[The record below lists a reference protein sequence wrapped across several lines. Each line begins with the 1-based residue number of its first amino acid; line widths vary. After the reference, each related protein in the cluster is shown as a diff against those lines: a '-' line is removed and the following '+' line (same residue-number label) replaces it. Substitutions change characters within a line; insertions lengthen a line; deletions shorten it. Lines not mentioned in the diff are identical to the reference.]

1 MAGNSFG
8 QLFRVTTF
16 GESHGLALGA
26 VVDGCPPGLEISEA
40 DLQGDLDRR
49 KPGTSRYTTPRREPD
64 EVKILSGVFEGKTTG
79 TSIGLLIENTDQRSK
94 DYSDI
99 KDVFRPGH
107 ADYTYHQ
114 KYGQRDYRGGGRS
127 SARETAM
134 RVAAGAIAKKYLKQM
149 HGIEITGFLSQLG
162 PIKAEAFDA
171 AQIEQNPFFF
181 PDAGKLEA
189 LDQYMRDLKKEG
201 NSVGAKVQVIARNVP
216 VGLGEPVFDR
226 LDADI
231 AHAMMGINAVKGVE
245 IGDGF
250 AVVEQKGS
258 EHRDEMTPAGFA
270 SNHAGG
276 ILGGISSGQ
285 DIVVSLGL
293 KPTSSITVPGKTI
306 NTEGEAIE
314 MITKGRHDP
323 CVGIRAVPIAEA
335 MLALVL
341 MDHLLRHRAQNQ
353 GVLTQTPQL
362 R

>member
-181 PDAGKLEA
+181 PDTGKLEA

>member
-149 HGIEITGFLSQLG
+149 HGIELTGFLSQLG

-189 LDQYMRDLKKEG
+189 LDQYMRDLKKKG
-201 NSVGAKVQVIARNVP
+201 NSIGAKVQVIARNVP

-293 KPTSSITVPGKTI
+293 KPTSSITVPGKSI

>member
-99 KDVFRPGH
+99 KDLFRPGH

-134 RVAAGAIAKKYLKQM
+134 RVAAGAIAKKYLKQV

-181 PDAGKLEA
+181 PDAGKLEE

-201 NSVGAKVQVIARNVP
+201 NSIGAKVQVIARNVP

-285 DIVVSLGL
+285 DIVVSMAL
-293 KPTSSITVPGKTI
+293 KPTSSITVLGKTI